1 MTRTG
6 YIFAKTC
13 SIFGITQL
21 EKYRTSA
28 AFEAHLLRDSE
39 TVIGELV
46 WEELEKVEE
55 ISTEYWKLRKLSKKG
70 SELDK
75 EIERLTDLLET
86 AQDSRARAL
95 EEVAVVTKGKV
106 QEREKASESVDRLLQ
121 EREDIQK
128 DGRSIKRSHSGLKTK
143 LEVLL
148 EEEDDEKNPIIIAT
162 RKELQLKRTQFE
174 AIKERRDTIDARI
187 AELQKKLSDLNKAIE
202 IENDSIRNKAEQQFG
217 TIGKTN
223 KELTTLRSS
232 LGQIQN
238 SKSELHVEIGRFVLQ
253 NTDKT
258 EIRHAARKY
267 RGLLSL
273 IDEVRASSN
282 RHRKLIGH

>member
-13 SIFGITQL
+13 SIFGIAQL

-55 ISTEYWKLRKLSKKG
+55 ISTEYWKLRKLSKNG

-121 EREDIQK
+121 VREDIQK
-128 DGRSIKRSHSGLKTK
+128 RGRSIKRSHSGLKTK

-187 AELQKKLSDLNKAIE
+187 AELQKKLSDLNKAIK

-258 EIRHAARKY
+258 EIQHAARKY